1 MTIPLRVLGDRV
13 LVKPDV
19 ASNAPEQRESGVY
32 VAKSLAA
39 AVTGEDPTQS
49 LHRGTVIAV
58 GTPRHPLHHEAEYLA
73 EKLWPAGVG
82 YSTDPDVGSS
92 LEWDAAHMLRDLVR
106 KQPAVA
112 VGDDVLFSH
121 DAGQELTLESD
132 TYVILHE
139 SELIAVIEPEQTE
152 GIRIETSGASYNQVF
167 NNVIYSGKA

>member
-1 MTIPLRVLGDRV
+1 MIPLRVLGDRV

-19 ASNAPEQRESGVY
+19 NANAPEQRESGVF

-58 GTPRHPLHHEAEYLA
+58 GTPRHPLWHEAETLA
-73 EKLWPAGVG
+73 HKLNSRTAWTNVPREEL
-82 YSTDPDVGSS
+82 PE
-92 LEWDAAHMLRDLVR
+92 LCAADLLMDLVR
-106 KQPAVA
+106 KQPAVV

-121 DAGQELTLESD
+121 DAGQELTLDEG

-139 SELIAVIEPEQTE
+139 HELIAVIEPEPTP
-152 GIRIETSGASYNQVF
+152 
-167 NNVIYSGKA
+167 NVIRDNMVYGNTGVGISIT